1 MAVREVRHV
10 LAVEGCSDVR
20 ALHTILEEVRV
31 ALLRFLVDSGHRDEE
46 QEVVRRP

>member
-10 LAVEGCSDVR
+10 LAVEGCGEIR